1 MRGKTHNP
9 ALAPSARLFFQRLDA
24 ALRAQPLRDLPW
36 RSRCF
41 LRQNGTMDPY
51 AIVVSEIML
60 QQTQVERVVPYFLRW
75 VERWPSW
82 NALASA
88 PRKEVMEAW
97 VGLGYN
103 RRAIA
108 LHRLARLSARNNGI
122 LPRGRREL
130 EALPGIGPYTAG
142 AIRVFAFNE
151 WDEALEANGK
161 IVLFAYSSLPRGKDT
176 PDAILLALLRRAA
189 RGAQAAGWEAREWY
203 WRLMDHGARLRA
215 QGWRIGALRANQPRQ
230 ARFAGSVRQVRGGV
244 VRALARH
251 GALARREL
259 IALLRKEGVWGPS
272 EDPAARLLPALS
284 ALQAE
289 GIIVQQKGRWR
300 LSS

>member
-1 MRGKTHNP
+1 
-9 ALAPSARLFFQRLDA
+9 
-24 ALRAQPLRDLPW
+24 
-36 RSRCF
+36 
-41 LRQNGTMDPY
+41 MDSY

-60 QQTQVERVVPYFLRW
+60 QQTQVERVSPYFLRW

-82 NALASA
+82 EALARA
-88 PRKEVMEAW
+88 ARQEVLKAW

-108 LHRLARLSARNNGI
+108 LHQLACLTARNNGI

-176 PDAILLALLRRAA
+176 SDAVLLALLRRAVRA
-189 RGAQAAGWEAREWY
+189 AQAACWEAREWY
-203 WRLMDHGARLRA
+203 WHLMDHGAQLRA

-230 ARFAGSVRQVRGGV
+230 PRFAGSVRQVRGGV

-251 GALARREL
+251 GALGRREL
-259 IALLRKEGVWGPS
+259 IALLRKEGVLGLS
-272 EDPAARLLPALS
+272 EDPTFRLLSALS

-289 GIIVQQKGRWR
+289 GVINLQKGKWT
-300 LSS
+300 LSP